1 MACKSLPTFD
11 DAGINYHT
19 GAGLVRLSTTP
30 AQETVSQFKNR
41 LISDRHAGLDPA
53 SRNETLLKRAG
64 FRIKSGMTNERG
76 DMMAIIEKFLGQ
88 RVEIPE
94 DRKYYPKQGLWV
106 KPENDSLILGFT
118 KPTLILAGGVNDL
131 DWLVSEN
138 VSVKQ
143 GQDVVFVIT
152 GKILYIDTPLQGII
166 SFNPNV
172 KQNLS
177 LATEDPY
184 EKGWLFKI
192 KSDAGMEEENPTA
205 MDVQG
210 YIESLKGSE
219 GFKNPEGLKG
229 GVSGICKAV
238 YSGIREQKF

>member
-1 MACKSLPTFD
+1 MA
-11 DAGINYHT
+11 
-19 GAGLVRLSTTP
+19 V
-30 AQETVSQFKNR
+30 
-41 LISDRHAGLDPA
+41 
-53 SRNETLLKRAG
+53 
-64 FRIKSGMTNERG
+64 
-76 DMMAIIEKFLGQ
+76 IEKFLGQ

-94 DRKYYPKQGLWV
+94 DRKYYPKQGLWA
-106 KPENDSLILGFT
+106 KPENDNLVFGFT
-118 KPTLILAGGVNDL
+118 RPTLILAGGINDL

-138 VSVKQ
+138 ESVQQ

-152 GKILYIDTPLQGII
+152 GKILYLDTPLQGII

-177 LATEDPY
+177 LVIEDPH
-184 EKGWLFKI
+184 ETGWLFKI
-192 KSDAGMEEENPTA
+192 KSEAGFEEASPTVVDA
-205 MDVQG
+205 QG